1 MECEKIRF
9 YPSKNEQNITVY
21 QTSCSRNFQPPLADS
36 KLMVLKQPE
45 QEMKLMFPQSN
56 NLQTKRQRGEKKR
69 LILIC
74 DHTQTF
80 NVFWRT

>member
-1 MECEKIRF
+1 MDCEKIRF
-9 YPSKNEQNITVY
+9 YPSKKQQNITVY

-45 QEMKLMFPQSN
+45 QEMKLMFPEQ
-56 NLQTKRQRGEKKR
+56 QPTDQETEREGEKW